1 MGCEAAQNERGRAIA
16 DPAVADDLV
25 NLLWDR
31 LNNHLY
37 RHQALQWVADLAKR
51 KDLSFGLYGRGWET
65 HPQLH
70 AFARGVVKPGEDLE
84 NLVRKSR
91 INLQLEPFACFT
103 HPRLLNGL
111 FAGGFFLI
119 RDHPFNRLPQRMLDF
134 LAANVSDD
142 AETVAQVRDAIA
154 PENLEQF
161 ESLLTRC
168 EAMSEQADPVQ
179 MTRNWQRAG
188 LIASAKFRRALFGPE
203 IFFKSR
209 RFGAKCYCDFAA
221 DEDLRLRVAADLRR
235 ELEGRLELRVRL
247 WPRCAANRRTLAG
260 ITNVKL
266 SYVIISYNRRE
277 TLLQTL
283 ARLKKITRRLAQ
295 PVGSVGRRQCLD
307 RRLRRGRPA
316 AIPAGASHPQQKKSG
331 DVRPQ
336 SCLCALRR
344 EIYHEPR

>member
-1 MGCEAAQNERGRAIA
+1 MGCRGRAKERGRAIA

-65 HPQLH
+65 HAQLH

-119 RDHPFNRLPQRMLDF
+119 RDHPFNRLPQRLLEF

-142 AETVAQVRDAIA
+142 VETVAQVRDAIA

-161 ESLLTRC
+161 ESLLREC
-168 EAMSEQADPVQ
+168 AAMSEQADPVQ

-188 LIASAKFRRALFGPE
+188 LIAAQNPPGQYLDP
-203 IFFKSR
+203 IFFSNPAGLER
-209 RFGAKCYCDFAA
+209 NVLHFAA

-235 ELEGRLELRVRL
+235 ELEGRLSYESGFGRAVRRIEEL
-247 WPRCAANRRTLAG
+247 
-260 ITNVKL
+260 
-266 SYVIISYNRRE
+266 
-277 TLLQTL
+277 
-283 ARLKKITRRLAQ
+283 
-295 PVGSVGRRQCLD
+295 
-307 RRLRRGRPA
+307 LR
-316 AIPAGASHPQQKKSG
+316 
-331 DVRPQ
+331 
-336 SCLCALRR
+336 ALRT
-344 EIYHEPR
+344 